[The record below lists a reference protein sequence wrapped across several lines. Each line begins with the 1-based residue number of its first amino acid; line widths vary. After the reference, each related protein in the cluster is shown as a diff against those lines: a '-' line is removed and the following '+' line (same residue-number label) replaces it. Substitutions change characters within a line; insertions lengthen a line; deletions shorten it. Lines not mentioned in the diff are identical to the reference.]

1 MRITRLRLYNFRNI
15 GELDLPLGPG
25 ATLFSGKNG
34 QGKTNILEAIY
45 FLAYGRSFRTATPR
59 DCVRH
64 GRTEC
69 RIEGVVERG
78 TLERT
83 LGVTIRGAEKTLSL
97 HGKPAPLEEFVGNLH
112 LLAFTHAHL
121 DIVRGGPADRRA
133 FLDRAMVPLYPGHI
147 RLLAHYGRALKQ
159 RNRVL
164 ATLGAGTRPADARL
178 LESWDD
184 ALVGAGA
191 RILANRL
198 GYVARMKS
206 RLPEGLFGVE
216 TLRMHYLS
224 TIGAE
229 DPDRAVLEGLFRRG
243 LERARARDLKT
254 GTTTVGP
261 HRDELKL
268 YVNGKGLGACGSAG
282 QQRSGRLA
290 LYFSQ
295 MEIHAEAHG
304 FYPVFLVDDAEA
316 ELDQERLHT
325 FLAYLSERTQTVLT
339 SARDFLVPSPGLD
352 PVRFVVENGT
362 VRTPG
367 AETGSPTPAMP
378 T

>member
-15 GELDLPLGPG
+15 GELDISLGPG
-25 ATLFSGKNG
+25 ATLFWGKNG

-64 GRTEC
+64 GGTEC
-69 RIEGVVERG
+69 RIEGVVQRG
-78 TLERT
+78 ALERT
-83 LGVTIRGAEKTLSL
+83 LGVTIRGGEKTLSL
-97 HGKPAPLEEFVGNLH
+97 HGKPASLEEFVGNLH

-121 DIVRGGPADRRA
+121 DIVRGGPAARRA
-133 FLDRAMVPLYPGHI
+133 FLDRAMVPLYPGHV
-147 RLLAHYGRALKQ
+147 RLLAHYSRALKQ

-164 ATLGAGTRPADARL
+164 ATIAAASGPADARL

-184 ALVGAGA
+184 ALIGAGA
-191 RILANRL
+191 RILSNRL
-198 GYVARMKS
+198 NYVARMKS
-206 RLPEGLFGVE
+206 RLPEGLFGME

-229 DPDRAVLEGLFRRG
+229 NPDRAVLEGEFREG

-254 GTTTVGP
+254 GTTSVGP

-268 YVNGKGLGACGSAG
+268 YVNGKGLGAFGSAG
-282 QQRSGRLA
+282 QQRSGLLA

-304 FYPVFLVDDAEA
+304 FYPIFLVDDAEA
-316 ELDQERLHT
+316 ELDRERLRT
-325 FLAYLSERTQTVLT
+325 FLGYLSERTQSVLT
-339 SARDFLVPSPGLD
+339 SVRAFRVPSGRFD
-352 PVRFVVENGT
+352 PVHFVVENGR

-367 AETGSPTPAMP
+367 DETCSPTPATTM
-378 T
+378 